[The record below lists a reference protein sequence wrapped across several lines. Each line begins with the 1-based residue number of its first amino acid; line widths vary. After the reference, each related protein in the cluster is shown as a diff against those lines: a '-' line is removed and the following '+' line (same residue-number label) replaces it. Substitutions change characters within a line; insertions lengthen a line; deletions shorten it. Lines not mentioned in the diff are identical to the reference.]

1 MVDMKIFATMLIAG
15 IISVIACYGYHCI
28 TGDASLM
35 AFTGIGAIV
44 GFITCI
50 IAY

>member
-1 MVDMKIFATMLIAG
+1 MKPILIPIIAG
-15 IISVIACYGYHCI
+15 LVSVIACYGYHCAV
-28 TGDASLM
+28 GQASYRAL
-35 AFTGIGAIV
+35 TGIGAIV